1 MTAINYVARSGAV
14 QVNRG
19 GVPDDQGAKPIRADG
34 GQETSLNFRQID
46 IGGYEGVGQ
55 NL

>member
-1 MTAINYVARSGAV
+1 MTAINFVARSGAV

-19 GVPDDQGAKPIRADG
+19 EIPDDQGATPIRAGG
-34 GQETSLNFRQID
+34 GQETSLNFRQSE
-46 IGGYEGVGQ
+46 IGSYEHVGQ